1 MIDFILNL
9 IELPKFDIFEPISDR
24 VVPIFDRVTPK
35 FDTATPISDREKRIT
50 H

>member
-1 MIDFILNL
+1 MIDFTLFL
-9 IELPKFDIFEPISDR
+9 IELPKFDRVRPISDR

-35 FDTATPISDREKRIT
+35 SDTATPIFDREKRIT